1 MTVYPA
7 SAYKAAPPHEEDS
20 LLLEMAKQLSA
31 ELGVPSMAPNSL
43 VWAALVPK
51 DILDGSTRQAGS
63 FTRIAPGDQ
72 ARFVSQALMLPT
84 DLRGRLRP
92 EEWRPIIASS
102 LIFRKMHW
110 NLLLRKI
117 ALDWPAMFVTLVSLI
132 IPFYFFFAIRSV
144 WLAVTSLGV
153 PITIFIV
160 GQVAYNLSHKRLMLS
175 ADKQAA
181 KLIGKQVFLDVFKK
195 IDDLKLE
202 DIEWIKGRGRM
213 RRALTIDRPGIDER
227 MRNLDSV

>member
-1 MTVYPA
+1 
-7 SAYKAAPPHEEDS
+7 
-20 LLLEMAKQLSA
+20 
-31 ELGVPSMAPNSL
+31 MAPNSL
-43 VWAALVPK
+43 VWVALVPK

-72 ARFVSQALMLPT
+72 ARFVSQAIMLHS

-117 ALDWPAMFVTLVSLI
+117 ALDWPSMFLTLVSLI
-132 IPFYFFFAIRSV
+132 GPFYFFFAIRSF
-144 WLAVTSLGV
+144 WLSVISLGV

-160 GQVAYNLSHKRLMLS
+160 GQVAYNLAHKRLMLS

-181 KLIGKQVFLDVFKK
+181 KLIGKQIFLDVLKK

-202 DIEWIKGRGRM
+202 DIEWIKGRGRV
-213 RRALTIDRPGIDER
+213 RRAFTIDRLGIDER